1 MASQLPGDVLLEVLN
16 AMHEA
21 LDDGHL
27 GGVGGGDL
35 DERADL
41 LLLQVLGDSG
51 MHELSYQP
59 AATKKEKSDGKAK
72 LRKATACAL
81 FVLRHGH

>member
-1 MASQLPGDVLLEVLN
+1 MASQLPGDVLLEVLK

-41 LLLQVLGDSG
+41 LLLQVIGDSG
-51 MHELSYQP
+51 MHELSYQGM
-59 AATKKEKSDGKAK
+59 AEVRVGG
-72 LRKATACAL
+72 
-81 FVLRHGH
+81 LRHERSCMHELSY